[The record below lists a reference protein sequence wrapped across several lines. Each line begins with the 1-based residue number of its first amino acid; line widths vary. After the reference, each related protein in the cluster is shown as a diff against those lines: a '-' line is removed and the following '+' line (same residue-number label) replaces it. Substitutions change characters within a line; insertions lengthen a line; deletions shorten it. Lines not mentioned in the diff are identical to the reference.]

1 VTDLHVDAFGAGT
14 PALFVHG
21 SMSRGLDTFP
31 EQQQRADQY
40 KVMLIDRRGFGG
52 SPPTKRADYEVDA
65 QDVVDVLA
73 DGSHL
78 VGQSYGAVVGL
89 LAASRRPESVL
100 SLTLIEPFAWV
111 DDEAARAYHA
121 RLVHVVAQT
130 AELALRSSGVEWA
143 RAGGR
148 RDIELPAFTQ
158 SDLAAITTTMR
169 ERTPWGAEIP
179 LAPVASAAF
188 PKLVCLG
195 GRSDADPNVKR
206 TAGRA
211 YAALCRAI
219 AERIGADLQVFEHS
233 SHNPQIEEAPAF
245 NQRLRKLWGKSAG
258 SAISS
263 TPSAAQPNH

>member
-1 VTDLHVDAFGAGT
+1 
-14 PALFVHG
+14 
-21 SMSRGLDTFP
+21 
-31 EQQQRADQY
+31 
-40 KVMLIDRRGFGG
+40 
-52 SPPTKRADYEVDA
+52 
-65 QDVVDVLA
+65 VV
-73 DGSHL
+73 S
-78 VGQSYGAVVGL
+78 L

-100 SLTLIEPFAWV
+100 SLTLIEPPLFAWV
-111 DDEAARAYHA
+111 DDEAARAYHS
-121 RLVHVVAQT
+121 RLAQVVAE
-130 AELALRSSGVEWA
+130 AADLSPSEFWVEWA

-169 ERTPWGAEIP
+169 ERTPWDAEIP

-195 GRSDADPNVKR
+195 GRGDADPNVKR

-211 YAALCRAI
+211 YAAVCRGL

-245 NQRLRKLWGKSAG
+245 NQRLRKLWEKS
-258 SAISS
+258 SKRI
-263 TPSAAQPNH
+263 